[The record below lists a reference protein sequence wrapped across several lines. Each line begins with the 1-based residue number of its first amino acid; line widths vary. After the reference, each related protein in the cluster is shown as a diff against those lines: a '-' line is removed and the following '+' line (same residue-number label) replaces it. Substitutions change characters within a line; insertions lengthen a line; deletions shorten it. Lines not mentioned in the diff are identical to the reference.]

1 MEQKY
6 EDMFTSQMKI
16 IYHDFQE
23 KSRTT
28 STQSVNNIHLYYYNQ
43 SQAPAWSK
51 KIFLFKIIKSARL

>member
-6 EDMFTSQMKI
+6 EDMFTNQMKI

-28 STQSVNNIHLYYYNQ
+28 STQSVNLIQ
-43 SQAPAWSK
+43 PITGTCMAK
-51 KIFLFKIIKSARL
+51 KKYFFLK

>member
-16 IYHDFQE
+16 IYHDYQE

-28 STQSVNNIHLYYYNQ
+28 STQSVNNIHLINTTNHRHLHGQ
-43 SQAPAWSK
+43 KNIS
-51 KIFLFKIIKSARL
+51 F

>member
-28 STQSVNNIHLYYYNQ
+28 STQSVNLIQPTTGTCMAKNKYF
-43 SQAPAWSK
+43 
-51 KIFLFKIIKSARL
+51 FLK

>member
-23 KSRTT
+23 KSKTT
-28 STQSVNNIHLYYYNQ
+28 STQSVNNFHLY
-43 SQAPAWSK
+43 
-51 KIFLFKIIKSARL
+51 

>member
-28 STQSVNNIHLYYYNQ
+28 STQSVNLIQ
-43 SQAPAWSK
+43 PITGTCMVK
-51 KIFLFKIIKSARL
+51 KIFLFKIIKSTRL

>member
-28 STQSVNNIHLYYYNQ
+28 STQSVNNFHLYEYNQ
-43 SQAPAWSK
+43 SQAPAWPK
-51 KIFLFKIIKSARL
+51 KYFFLK